1 MFVLYFVVTLPT
13 MDNDFAIIDDLKR
26 ILEGRTVVKLRKN
39 LKYVFLVDVDA
50 KVPLHYFLTLYGPRH
65 TQH

>member
-1 MFVLYFVVTLPT
+1 
-13 MDNDFAIIDDLKR
+13 MDNDFAIIDDLKS

-50 KVPLHYFLTLYGPRH
+50 KVPLHYFSTLYGPRH
-65 TQH
+65 TQY